1 MHPKISK
8 PVQYALDAL
17 GIILLIA
24 LVYAVGRCTGID
36 GFAFA
41 QEPVAQAERNPAE
54 RLRDAQER
62 QAQQEAMELEQTRH
76 TLEMAEARRT
86 TEAAPGPR
94 VSTPN
99 PADQVPLVTA
109 QPRRYAR
116 IAAAPPEP
124 LALPVIEDEPG
135 MSGSIQ
141 EGFDWTPLEVALGK
155 IAVNEESFREAG
167 ASAIAQARGHYSLE
181 QLQSM
186 HRRALAVGRTDSR
199 RWIEGLNAD
208 ATMPEGW
215 PEERVP
221 WATRGRPAW
230 LRTLAAIRA
239 TNAGEMSTCARR
251 PQVWGGTMDSAGIAR
266 LVARGARV
274 VPCPGA
280 ANTYL
285 EWGAAR

>member
-24 LVYAVGRCTGID
+24 LVYVVGRCTGID
-36 GFAFA
+36 GFALA
-41 QEPVAQAERNPAE
+41 QESAPQAHRNPAGQVLDAEE
-54 RLRDAQER
+54 RER
-62 QAQQEAMELEQTRH
+62 QQDARELAQNEH
-76 TLEMAEARRT
+76 AREPVQAT
-86 TEAAPGPR
+86 IT
-94 VSTPN
+94 TPN
-99 PADQVPLVTA
+99 PASTVPLVA
-109 QPRRYAR
+109 PQAR
-116 IAAAPPEP
+116 GYSRITPEP